1 MASWLPQRVGF
12 DCRSH
17 IWSEKQTK
25 SIRSPPAASQGSI
38 SLMHPIFR
46 PLLACLLFS
55 HSLVVAG
62 EPVSIG
68 GRRELFADRFLLTE
82 LDGLRLQ
89 LHMPRDEGIA
99 LKFDKPWEG
108 LFSGYATIVTLADGR
123 LRAYYRGKAVANR
136 DGSEEEVTC
145 CAESVDGRVW
155 TKPELGLYE
164 VHGTRKNNVVLMH
177 AQTAT
182 HNFSPFRDERPG
194 VPAGERFKALGG
206 TMESGGLTAWKS
218 ADGLSWQ
225 KMAEAPVIPKAL
237 VPYKYMFDSQN
248 VAFWS
253 VAEGRYVAYYR
264 VFENGIRRIVRSD
277 SPDFLKW
284 SAPVLLEYRHPD
296 GPAPIEHLY
305 TNQTHPYFRAPHL
318 YVAIAAR
325 FMPGRRVLSD
335 AQARAIQ
342 VNPGYFKDTS
352 DAIFMTTRP
361 VEGAEQLGSYDRT
374 FLEGFIRGGIG
385 AQNWVSRTNYPAL
398 NVVPT
403 GPQEMSVFVNQ
414 DYAQPTAHLRRY
426 SLRLDGF
433 ASLHAGYKGGH
444 AVTRPLVF
452 SGRELSLNFAT
463 SAAGGVRV
471 GLEQADGR
479 AIPGFGIEDC
489 VVQIGNE
496 LDRRVTW
503 KAGSDLSTLAGKPV
517 RLRLA
522 LQDADVFA
530 FQFPD

>member
-1 MASWLPQRVGF
+1 MRAMR
-12 DCRSH
+12 
-17 IWSEKQTK
+17 
-25 SIRSPPAASQGSI
+25 
-38 SLMHPIFR
+38 PIFP
-46 PLLACLLFS
+46 PLLACLLLS
-55 HSLVVAG
+55 HALAAAA

-68 GRRELFADRFLLTE
+68 GRRELLADRFLIDE
-82 LDGLRLQ
+82 LKGLRLQ
-89 LHMPRDEGIA
+89 LHAPRDEGVA

-164 VHGTRKNNVVLMH
+164 VLGTRQNNVVLMH

-194 VPAGERFKALGG
+194 VPADERFKALGG

-218 ADGLSWQ
+218 PDGLRWQ
-225 KMAEAPVIPKAL
+225 KLAADPVIPKAL

-253 VAEGRYVAYYR
+253 AAEGRYVAYYR

-277 SPDFLKW
+277 SPDFRKW
-284 SAPVLLEYRHPD
+284 SAPVLLEYRHPE

-335 AQARAIQ
+335 EQAKAIQ

-361 VEGAEQLGSYDRT
+361 VESAEQRGFYDRT

-403 GPQEMSVFVNQ
+403 GPQEMSIFVNQ

-433 ASLHAGYKGGH
+433 ASLHAGYQGGQ

-471 GLEQADGR
+471 GLEGIDGKV
-479 AIPGFGIEDC
+479 IPGFGIDDC
-489 VVQIGNE
+489 VMQIGNE

-503 KAGSDLSTLAGKPV
+503 KAGSDVSALAGKPL
-517 RLRLA
+517 RLRFA

-530 FQFPD
+530 FQFVD